1 MNNVPRNI
9 NMLNNNEE
17 LINIFSKLIG
27 NEFHLTGKTRTD
39 GANLRTLIF
48 NTLIESKN
56 YDLLEDNEYEIL
68 TEKGKGLPRILPEFL
83 DTYII
88 TNNKDYN
95 MQVWN
100 RIPDSNMPLIKYKN
114 TGEILTCNNI
124 RYLMVKIDNNKIV
137 EILLLTPDYITK
149 NFGKFGVPTIKHQ
162 LIINQSKRDEI
173 LNQDIPILFKNNE
186 RLHFNSINNIQI
198 MSIDSIHDKPIVEKI
213 IKIDDLFDIVKN
225 EIIGV
230 ELKSDST
237 KIKGQEL
244 ERIVSEKIGYTLLE
258 NELLVGGYPDL
269 PSQLL
274 EVKVQESPTV
284 DLGKY
289 SPQIP
294 EQIFSEIDITTEDI
308 RYLIALTD
316 SNSKKINGAI
326 LCPGKELGNYFT
338 YVANKSYKCQ
348 RGIPAW
354 FFNKFL
360 MSCLFNP
367 DITDMD

>member
-1 MNNVPRNI
+1 MNSIPQNI
-9 NMLNNNEE
+9 SMLDDNDE
-17 LINIFSKLIG
+17 LIRIFSTLIG
-27 NEFHLTGKTRTD
+27 TEFVLTGKTRTD

-48 NTLIESKN
+48 NTLIKN
-56 YDLLEDNEYEIL
+56 KKYSLLEEKEYEIL

-114 TGEILTCNNI
+114 SGQILTCKNI
-124 RYLMVKIDNNKIV
+124 RYLMVKIDNNRIV
-137 EILLLTPDYITK
+137 EILLLTPDYITN

-173 LNQDIPILFKNNE
+173 LSQNPPILFKNNE
-186 RLHFNSINNIQI
+186 RIKFNPINEVKI
-198 MSIDSIHDKPIVEKI
+198 MSIDSIHDKPIIGKI
-213 IKIDDLFDIVKN
+213 IRIEDIYNIVKN
-225 EIIGV
+225 EIIGI

-244 ERIVSEKIGYTLLE
+244 ERIVSEKIGYKILE
-258 NELLVGGYPDL
+258 SDLLVGGYPDL

-294 EQIFSEIDITTEDI
+294 ELIFADIDISTEDI
-308 RYLIALTD
+308 RYLIALTNP
-316 SNSKKINGAI
+316 NSKKITGAV

-360 MSCLFNP
+360 MTCQFNP
-367 DITDMD
+367 DINEET